1 MSPLSAQQKQIPWG
15 IDLLEEALRIQSL
28 TGQEHN
34 LAEFLRGV
42 MEAKGFEAYVDGS
55 GSAIGILGQGKRQ
68 LVMMGHMDTVPGIVP
83 VRRENGCLYGRGA
96 VDAKGPLCG
105 FVLAAAALKEVI
117 EASDWQVVVI
127 GATEEESAYSKG
139 ANHAA
144 SRFRPELCI
153 IGEPSSSGGIT
164 LGYKGR
170 LLIEGDFSRGSQH
183 TAAPGPSVTE
193 TALKLWD
200 QIKGVAEKFNEGR
213 EKVFDHILPSL
224 RRVSS
229 SDSGLVEEC
238 RLVIGLRLPLDYSPF
253 EAENMVR
260 AWVNQ
265 ARRDGTLPETVSST
279 IRFIGHE
286 SAYKSTRDS
295 LLARSLVAAI
305 REEGIRPAFKNKTGT
320 ADFNVVGPIWNCPMV
335 AYGPGDSSLDHTPH
349 EHVPIEEFERGV
361 RVLTRALEMIVRS

>member
-1 MSPLSAQQKQIPWG
+1 MTIQGNDRPTPWG
-15 IDLLEEALRIQSL
+15 IDLLEEALKIQSL

-42 MEAKGFEAYVDGS
+42 MESKGFEAYVDGS
-55 GSAIGILGQGKRQ
+55 GSSVGILGKGSKQI
-68 LVMMGHMDTVPGIVP
+68 VMMGHMDTVPGIVP

-105 FVLAAAALKEVI
+105 FVLAAAALKEEI

-144 SRFRPELCI
+144 SRFRPDLCI
-153 IGEPSSSGGIT
+153 IGEPSGSGGIT

-170 LLIEGDFSRGSQH
+170 MLIEGDFTRGSQH

-193 TALKLWD
+193 TALRLWD
-200 QIKGVAEKFNEGR
+200 QVKSVAEKFNEGR
-213 EKVFDHILPSL
+213 EKVFDQILPSL
-224 RRVSS
+224 RRVNS

-238 RLVIGLRLPLDYSPF
+238 RLVIGLRLPLDYSPY

-260 AWVNQ
+260 NWVAR
-265 ARRDGTLPETVSST
+265 ARRDGTLPDTVSST

-286 SAYKSTRDS
+286 SAYKSTKES

-335 AYGPGDSSLDHTPH
+335 AYGPGDSALDHTPH

-361 RVLTRALEMIVRS
+361 RVLTSALRKIIAS